1 VAVTLS
7 LADRVAETATNV
19 GLSAFVL
26 NGAVDNRHVTFETGA
41 GNSVLVPYTAVHR
54 ISGQWE
60 IGYGVTSVGGL
71 TRVAVIANSAQTS
84 AFINFSS
91 GLVDVFLDQSG
102 ELLARLDDFA
112 VQLDASGVDAAAA
125 QRTIRAPRS
134 TGAATPAPIIFQ
146 VGHVQ
151 PTGSTVQPWTTVLTL
166 GDGTMV
172 LAGAATISQTLG
184 VTGLVTASGG
194 ATIASGSTLT
204 LTGATVAGAP
214 TWSSNQAIT
223 LSTAS
228 QPNVTTMANLTT
240 IGTLVAGAVPASLV
254 TAGAFGAGNYSFP
267 SQLAINGR
275 AIVGGTFT
283 ANSALS
289 LQSNLTTTAGAAKG
303 FDVVP
308 AVTASANGDV
318 IMMMRV
324 LGSITPGTFTGV
336 SFIGLQINGVNVST
350 WSSPADP
357 ISLQFGNI
365 NGGGLTAN
373 AYQIQFGATSGATNN
388 YVMKHTNFNVLQS
401 GLGVFAGVTVSSG
414 STLTLTGATVAGAP
428 TWSSNQAI
436 TLSTA
441 AQPNITSVGT
451 LTSLTVSGA
460 ATLATGGA
468 ASSFGGTLVLGSNTF
483 ASAMFVTVNAAAGT
497 TRDFSYQSAGLA
509 RWVMRTDGTAESGSD
524 AGSNWSIIARH
535 DDGTQIDAPIGIARA
550 AGGTITFARLVSGAF
565 NARFGP
571 NMTVGNSGAAIL
583 PQVALRISSTI
594 TAVSGTGYGIISA
607 LTLVAS
613 ANGDTLNGI
622 NFGSITYSTGVLT
635 GVIAAGIVTPVI
647 NTSTWTSPGDPK
659 GLVINPITATG
670 VTANANNAYGILIGA
685 ITGAGNNYLIAST
698 TPATFNISGLGA
710 GTFGSTITAAGVITA
725 NAGATIATGQTLT
738 LTGST
743 LAGAHTISGTAAFT
757 NASPFS
763 IANGQ
768 TLTLST
774 TAQTVGAATLT
785 VPNFA
790 SVSDTFAFVT
800 LAQTFSNKTLAAPIV
815 TGTITLNSVAYTW
828 PGTAG
833 TNLFFLQTNG
843 LGTLSWVSNPAAA
856 AGSLT
861 GTTLAS
867 NVVTSSLTSV
877 GTLTALTVSG
887 NITLSTN
894 ATFLRGTTTTPTTV
908 NLISVPSGNTTR
920 FLPAVDANG
929 FEWTNQAGTLTFGS
943 GLGVVAVGSST
954 TMQFGGAL
962 LTVGGGG
969 TTAIGASVATYTTI
983 VQAAGTQTGVV
994 QGLNLGNSGGGLQLL
1009 VDSSTGT
1016 FSGTNY
1022 ASVLAANNALIL
1034 MANGG
1039 VTSVVGLVVKTTA
1052 IVQMP
1057 HYGVGTATFDASG
1070 NISSVS
1076 DERHKAD
1083 IRPFRR
1089 GIEALRRVRPISY
1102 RYNGKS
1108 GMETEHF
1115 YSGFSAQNVR
1125 ETIPE
1130 AVFQRADGILSFADR
1145 PVLAAVVNAVQDL
1158 DERVAKLERALKL
1171 AA

>member
-1 VAVTLS
+1 
-7 LADRVAETATNV
+7 
-19 GLSAFVL
+19 
-26 NGAVDNRHVTFETGA
+26 
-41 GNSVLVPYTAVHR
+41 
-54 ISGQWE
+54 
-60 IGYGVTSVGGL
+60 
-71 TRVAVIANSAQTS
+71 
-84 AFINFSS
+84 
-91 GLVDVFLDQSG
+91 
-102 ELLARLDDFA
+102 
-112 VQLDASGVDAAAA
+112 
-125 QRTIRAPRS
+125 
-134 TGAATPAPIIFQ
+134 
-146 VGHVQ
+146 
-151 PTGSTVQPWTTVLTL
+151 
-166 GDGTMV
+166 
-172 LAGAATISQTLG
+172 
-184 VTGLVTASGG
+184 
-194 ATIASGSTLT
+194 
-204 LTGATVAGAP
+204 
-214 TWSSNQAIT
+214 
-223 LSTAS
+223 
-228 QPNVTTMANLTT
+228 
-240 IGTLVAGAVPASLV
+240 
-254 TAGAFGAGNYSFP
+254 
-267 SQLAINGR
+267 
-275 AIVGGTFT
+275 
-283 ANSALS
+283 
-289 LQSNLTTTAGAAKG
+289 
-303 FDVVP
+303 
-308 AVTASANGDV
+308 
-318 IMMMRV
+318 
-324 LGSITPGTFTGV
+324 
-336 SFIGLQINGVNVST
+336 
-350 WSSPADP
+350 
-357 ISLQFGNI
+357 
-365 NGGGLTAN
+365 
-373 AYQIQFGATSGATNN
+373 
-388 YVMKHTNFNVLQS
+388 
-401 GLGVFAGVTVSSG
+401 
-414 STLTLTGATVAGAP
+414 
-428 TWSSNQAI
+428 
-436 TLSTA
+436 
-441 AQPNITSVGT
+441 
-451 LTSLTVSGA
+451 
-460 ATLATGGA
+460 
-468 ASSFGGTLVLGSNTF
+468 
-483 ASAMFVTVNAAAGT
+483 MFVTVNAAAGT

-929 FEWTNQAGTLTFGS
+929 FEWTNQAGTSQWMALQNGTKLTIWTAGSASAGGGIQLGVDAGATPSIFNADPFNNQFGQGSLNLYPVTISGGHGSGATIKLQYWSGSTKTDAVSVANVASGAGTLTFGS